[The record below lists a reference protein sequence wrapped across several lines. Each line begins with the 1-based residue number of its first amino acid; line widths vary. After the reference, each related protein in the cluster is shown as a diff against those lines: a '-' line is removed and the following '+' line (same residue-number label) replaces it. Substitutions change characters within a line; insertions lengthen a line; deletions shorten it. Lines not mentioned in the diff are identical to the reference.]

1 MNLQTLA
8 VIFAIIVIPI
18 SLVLSAYI
26 STHIDTL
33 VYQSQYDTKL
43 ANATYDAVKAFQLNT
58 LNNQYSTISDSKI
71 RDIEAS
77 VNVFF
82 DSLGTNLGWGS
93 YNEHLVKE
101 YVPAVVYTLYDGYY
115 IYSKYDNV
123 GKGDGSTG
131 TGRSS
136 IRTK

>member
-1 MNLQTLA
+1 MNLQTIA

-26 STHIDTL
+26 GTHIDTL

-43 ANATYDAVKAFQLNT
+43 AEATYDAVKAFQLNT

-93 YNEHLVKE
+93 YNENQVKE
-101 YVPAVVYTLYDGYY
+101 HVPAIVYTLYDGYY
-115 IYSKYDNV
+115 IYSKYDNI
-123 GKGDGSTG
+123 GKGDGSLG
-131 TGRSS
+131 TNR
-136 IRTK
+136 RRVRKK